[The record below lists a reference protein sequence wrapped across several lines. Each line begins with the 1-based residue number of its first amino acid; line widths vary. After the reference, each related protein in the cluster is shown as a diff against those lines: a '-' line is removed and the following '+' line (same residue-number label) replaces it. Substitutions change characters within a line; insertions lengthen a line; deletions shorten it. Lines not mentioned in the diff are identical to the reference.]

1 MDLSF
6 LSDGHKDCSP
16 VSFAL
21 WLKECGFKAP
31 LCDLFEQHAIDGE
44 SFGLLNEND
53 LREMGIEQI
62 GLRKRILFLIDQWRS
77 YVKHQKPQSPGEIPS
92 LVGPT
97 NDLTVATHVRPF
109 APNSRI
115 RTKSDRTYNSSLAY
129 GERVSLF
136 ERPVAYRCLSSQSE
150 SYSVCENNPKLWKVA
165 VSAFYAMF
173 AFSITS
179 FVMVLVHERL
189 PDMSKYPPLPDIL
202 LDNLPYIPWA
212 FEAAEVVAVAL
223 LAIWLAVL
231 AFHRHRFILL
241 RRYCSLLGTV
251 FLLRSVTMFIT
262 SLSAPGRH
270 LSTECRPFV
279 FHSFSE
285 RLLRAAEI
293 FFGLG
298 MTLRGVRTCGD
309 YIFSGHTAVITML
322 NFFITEYTP
331 ANFHPLHT
339 FTWILNVFGVFFIL
353 AAHEHYSIDV
363 FVAVYITSRLF
374 LYYHWLANNQFLM
387 RQDKQRARI
396 WFPLF
401 AFFESESRG
410 SVPPEFSNPFDGLL
424 QFLKCRLLPRHVSR
438 ILIPPRAPCYFHE
451 KVN

>member
-1 MDLSF
+1 MDHSSLP
-6 LSDGHKDCSP
+6 DGLGEPSP
-16 VSFAL
+16 VSFEL
-21 WLKECGFKAP
+21 WLRRCGFQET
-31 LCDLFEQHAIDGE
+31 LCDLFKRHAIDGE

-53 LREMGIEQI
+53 LREMGIDQI
-62 GLRKRILFLIDQWRS
+62 GLRKRILFLIDQWRG
-77 YVKHQKPQSPGEIPS
+77 YVKHQRSLPPDELPS
-92 LVGPT
+92 LIGPT
-97 NDLTVATHVRPF
+97 NDLTVSTVARPF
-109 APNSRI
+109 STESRI
-115 RTKSDRTYNSSLAY
+115 RTKSDQTFNSV
-129 GERVSLF
+129 G
-136 ERPVAYRCLSSQSE
+136 LSRGSAVHRRLPSQSE
-150 SYSVCENNPKLWKVA
+150 SYSVCETNPKLWKVA
-165 VSAFYAMF
+165 VSALYAMLALCF
-173 AFSITS
+173 TS

-223 LAIWLAVL
+223 LAVWLVVL
-231 AFHRHRFILL
+231 VFHRHRFILL

-293 FFGLG
+293 FLGLG

-331 ANFHPLHT
+331 PSFHQLHT
-339 FTWILNVFGVFFIL
+339 FTWILNVFGIFFIL

-374 LYYHWLANNQFLM
+374 LYYHWLANNHFLM

-401 AFFESESRG
+401 TFFESEARG
-410 SVPPEFSNPFDGLL
+410 SVPPEFSNPFRGLF
-424 QFLKCRLLPRHVSR
+424 QFLKCHLLPRHISR
-438 ILIPPRAPCYFHE
+438 ILIPPRGPCYFHE

>member
-1 MDLSF
+1 M
-6 LSDGHKDCSP
+6 
-16 VSFAL
+16 
-21 WLKECGFKAP
+21 
-31 LCDLFEQHAIDGE
+31 
-44 SFGLLNEND
+44 
-53 LREMGIEQI
+53 
-62 GLRKRILFLIDQWRS
+62 RKRILFLIDQWRS
-77 YVKHQKPQSPGEIPS
+77 YEKHQQPLSIGEIPS
-92 LVGPT
+92 LAGPS
-97 NDLTVATHVRPF
+97 DGLTGATMVHPL
-109 APNSRI
+109 ASTSSG
-115 RTKSDRTYNSSLAY
+115 RTKPDQTYDLNFPHR
-129 GERVSLF
+129 ERVNLF
-136 ERPVAYRCLSSQSE
+136 EGPVVHGRLPGQSE
-150 SYSVCENNPKLWKVA
+150 SYSVCESNPKLWKVA
-165 VSAFYAMF
+165 VSALYAMF
-173 AFSITS
+173 SFSVTA

-189 PDMSKYPPLPDIL
+189 PEMSKYPPLPDIL

-212 FEAAEVVAVAL
+212 FEAAEIVAVAL
-223 LAIWLAVL
+223 LAIWLTILV
-231 AFHRHRFILL
+231 FHRHRFILL

-270 LSTECRPFV
+270 LSTECKPFV

-285 RLLRAAEI
+285 RLRRAAEI

-331 ANFHPLHT
+331 PSFHPLHI
-339 FTWILNVFGVFFIL
+339 FTWILNVFGIFFIL

-401 AFFESESRG
+401 TFFESDSRG
-410 SVPPEFSNPFDGLL
+410 AVPAEFSNPFQGIF
-424 QFLKCRLLPRHVSR
+424 QFLKCRLLPRHVSS
-438 ILIPPRAPCYFHE
+438 ILIPPRGQCYFHE
-451 KVN
+451 KGTIFTSAIMQVNAIEVAVRCSCHPSNQFYLFGNWARGVLFVSS